1 MEKQR
6 CDLCGDRGADG
17 DPVME
22 YDRGNGSEYAHLECA
37 DNEGW
42 ED

>member
-1 MEKQR
+1 MDTGNK
-6 CDLCGDRGADG
+6 CDLCGDWGYDG
-17 DPVME
+17 DPVVE
-22 YDRGNGSEYAHLECA
+22 YADKGEAHLECA